1 MKKSKNNRTAI
12 LSVILVGLLILA
24 YKTMFGGTSEDLL
37 VDENIIAGD
46 RISAILTQIESINFD
61 TSIMQNENFKS
72 LKSIEIPL
80 LNLPV
85 GRKNPFQSF

>member
-1 MKKSKNNRTAI
+1 MKKSKNNRTII
-12 LSVILVGLLILA
+12 LSVVLVGLLILA
-24 YKTMFGGTSEDLL
+24 YKTMFGGTSADLL

-46 RISAILTQIESINFD
+46 RIAATLAEIERINFD
-61 TSIMQNENFKS
+61 TTIMQNQNFKS

-85 GRKNPFQSF
+85 GRKNPFQAF